1 MMASA
6 ALQAA
11 MHSRLAADAGLTV
24 LIGGSRIY
32 DRTPANEVFPY
43 LTFGAAQ
50 SDDWS
55 TATEAGDEHFVR
67 LNIWSRQQ
75 GRKQAMD
82 IAEAAANA
90 LEGSGLTLTGHR
102 LVLLRRVA
110 LDAGYDASFRGYRA
124 TLSYEALTE
133 AL

>member
-1 MMASA
+1 MMAAA

-11 MHSRLAADAGLTV
+11 IHTRLTNDAALTTLV
-24 LIGGSRIY
+24 GGSRIH
-32 DRTPANEVFPY
+32 DRTPASETFPY

-50 SDDWS
+50 SNDWS

-67 LNIWSRQQ
+67 LHVWSRQQ

-90 LEGSGLTLTGHR
+90 LEGVALTLNGHR

-110 LDAGYDASFRGYRA
+110 LDAGYDAAFRGYRA